1 MSANEF
7 VGTSRYS
14 HEWVALSLSESCETF
29 ENLRK
34 NAAIQTIDV
43 KEISGKNG
51 FCSKIYHCHIRFVDG
66 NKFDAILKVP
76 ETGDMSDVLHDTDGK
91 KTIDEE
97 CMALMHK
104 RECRFLTEFAPRVN
118 FPIPKI
124 YQCVNWT
131 SLANPGAILMESF
144 YGKVATVDLVDGFTK
159 PQLVAIAKDLARF
172 QAYFLKLE
180 DKSWVEKCKRTMHPQ
195 VQGIYANLIEKLK
208 KDEPETFGADVDAVL
223 PYVKNPDFIQHT
235 FYSAYEAHGLPAV
248 FAHGDLWVNNVL
260 WKTNADGT
268 NANEVATYVDWQLS
282 HAGCLT
288 TDLASALVICT
299 DAHLRR
305 LYTDDIL
312 GVYYETLK
320 EEVGDVP
327 FSLND
332 VKKLFEANFAAQCFT
347 LMICIG
353 HLPAMNGH
361 LPENVQRAQY
371 EKFKVRVKLAV
382 EDLLDIGF
390 PKEFNNHY
398 QILQETSLLMTSAL
412 SNLKWVLGS
421 LLENDRHFVYYT
433 KKAPLSN
440 VSAQRDGNVVRIRFD
455 FNGENNYD
463 VTLKFIESEA
473 ECLFY
478 SHYSSRSEFPVPRCF
493 GHLKN
498 MLLVQN
504 VEAFG
509 VRNRTYSGLN
519 KQQVYNLAAH
529 LADLHAYHLLSDAN
543 SSKWL
548 PTAKAFSGD
557 QLQTVSWESKAI
569 LSDKDALSLC
579 TYMKLRQNSNEP
591 NDLKSVCVHGDLTSD
606 NIFWQKDED
615 GSPKNTAASVVGWG
629 NVHLGS
635 PTDDLAQLLISCVDA
650 DERLLIQNSAI
661 ELYYNTLRQQISGCD
676 ELMQCFTLD
685 KVYKSVK
692 RSFIDQTVKYILA
705 LPKMYENL
713 EARTSKGVAEAVK
726 GKLKMR
732 AKFAVMEAIDHV
744 DKLSN

>member
-1 MSANEF
+1 MSAPIGTSTFTEDWLLATLKQADSRFSSVFEVKSVKEVRGGKGFASKVYLCNVGYEDVVLKVPEMGKLNKVASHDVKSEETHLIVSMHNREYNFYEEFGCLTYGIAEVLVLCTDSDVRRQITDELLREYYETLKNELNGNIVFTLEQEAQNAKFFMRAKFSIEDAIALVEDFPERMSANEF

-390 PKEFNNHY
+390 PKEFNNH
-398 QILQETSLLMTSAL
+398 
-412 SNLKWVLGS
+412 
-421 LLENDRHFVYYT
+421 
-433 KKAPLSN
+433 
-440 VSAQRDGNVVRIRFD
+440 
-455 FNGENNYD
+455 
-463 VTLKFIESEA
+463 
-473 ECLFY
+473 
-478 SHYSSRSEFPVPRCF
+478 
-493 GHLKN
+493 
-498 MLLVQN
+498 
-504 VEAFG
+504 
-509 VRNRTYSGLN
+509 
-519 KQQVYNLAAH
+519 
-529 LADLHAYHLLSDAN
+529 
-543 SSKWL
+543 
-548 PTAKAFSGD
+548 
-557 QLQTVSWESKAI
+557 
-569 LSDKDALSLC
+569 
-579 TYMKLRQNSNEP
+579 
-591 NDLKSVCVHGDLTSD
+591 
-606 NIFWQKDED
+606 
-615 GSPKNTAASVVGWG
+615 
-629 NVHLGS
+629 
-635 PTDDLAQLLISCVDA
+635 
-650 DERLLIQNSAI
+650 
-661 ELYYNTLRQQISGCD
+661 
-676 ELMQCFTLD
+676 
-685 KVYKSVK
+685 
-692 RSFIDQTVKYILA
+692 
-705 LPKMYENL
+705 
-713 EARTSKGVAEAVK
+713 
-726 GKLKMR
+726 
-732 AKFAVMEAIDHV
+732 
-744 DKLSN
+744 